1 MMLRTLFTKG
11 TYVHWRNV
19 QKGWSAMYGKGEQQG
34 LKLEAIPSETFGVS
48 GVHKSYWISLD
59 AALLKGAPPAKASC
73 VLLYL
78 HGK

>member
-1 MMLRTLFTKG
+1 MLLRTLFTKG

-19 QKGWSAMYGKGEQQG
+19 QKMWLAKNGKEEQQG
-34 LKLEAIPSETFGVS
+34 LQLEAIPSETFGVS
-48 GVHKSYWISLD
+48 GVHNSYWISLD

-78 HGK
+78 HGE